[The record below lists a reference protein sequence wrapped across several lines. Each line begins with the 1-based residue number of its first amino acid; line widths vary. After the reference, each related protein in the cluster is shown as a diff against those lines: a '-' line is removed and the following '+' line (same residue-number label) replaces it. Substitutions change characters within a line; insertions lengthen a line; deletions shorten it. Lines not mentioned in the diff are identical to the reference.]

1 MMLDLTDRQVRIMR
15 FIRTWVGEHG
25 EPPTLRQI
33 AGGVGLS
40 SPSSVLYQLSRLEE
54 QGAVR
59 RGGTRHRSWITC

>member
-1 MMLDLTDRQVRIMR
+1 M
-15 FIRTWVGEHG
+15 GEHG